1 MNKFLIL
8 DKLPVEYRNYKI
20 KKIQG
25 EASKRIFYR
34 LNNDKQSIICM
45 DSSNDNNEYENYLK
59 IHSYLKNLDIS
70 IPVIYE
76 RISSCSVLLMEDF
89 GELRFDKIL
98 KRYKLNNLLD
108 SAVKTLINLRNNIDY
123 DNSYDLIKYDFNIF
137 KSEISEFFQYY
148 EYKNGNSIPSELELE
163 FYEIWEQYFNSLAFD
178 FNTLVHKDFNINN
191 LIYLPLRKG
200 HLKCGVIDF
209 QSAFWGESSWDLFS
223 LLEDSRLNFTDEYN
237 DYFINYYY
245 KKTNQQFSF
254 KDFVVK
260 YYMLNCSRQTRLLGR
275 WVNLAKSLNE
285 NFYLDFITTTKQRL
299 LKGIQVMD
307 NNRIKLI
314 YKKIMP
320 DLFI

>member
-1 MNKFLIL
+1 M
-8 DKLPVEYRNYKI
+8 
-20 KKIQG
+20 
-25 EASKRIFYR
+25 
-34 LNNDKQSIICM
+34 
-45 DSSNDNNEYENYLK
+45 
-59 IHSYLKNLDIS
+59 
-70 IPVIYE
+70 
-76 RISSCSVLLMEDF
+76 
-89 GELRFDKIL
+89 
-98 KRYKLNNLLD
+98 
-108 SAVKTLINLRNNIDY
+108 
-123 DNSYDLIKYDFNIF
+123 
-137 KSEISEFFQYY
+137 
-148 EYKNGNSIPSELELE
+148 
-163 FYEIWEQYFNSLAFD
+163 
-178 FNTLVHKDFNINN
+178 
-191 LIYLPLRKG
+191 PLRKG

-275 WVNLAKSLNE
+275 WVNLAKTLNE